1 MTPTRSQTGEL
12 ELSDKGKAAA
22 RKETLRI
29 FHGVRDRDESHYEA
43 LHYYYSH
50 PNTQKHEDTYFSP
63 FFSLWELTSQGGGRR
78 RRRRRRKRIYT
89 ITYNRKKS

>member
-12 ELSDKGKAAA
+12 EISDKGKAAA

-43 LHYYYSH
+43 LLLLIIII
-50 PNTQKHEDTYFSP
+50 PANTQKHEDI
-63 FFSLWELTSQGGGRR
+63 FFSR
-78 RRRRRRKRIYT
+78 
-89 ITYNRKKS
+89 

>member
-43 LHYYYSH
+43 LIIIIPTPTRKSTKTRIFHH
-50 PNTQKHEDTYFSP
+50 
-63 FFSLWELTSQGGGRR
+63 FFHCG
-78 RRRRRRKRIYT
+78 
-89 ITYNRKKS
+89 N

>member
-12 ELSDKGKAAA
+12 EISDKGKAAA

-43 LHYYYSH
+43 LLLLIIIISNFCINFIH
-50 PNTQKHEDTYFSP
+50 
-63 FFSLWELTSQGGGRR
+63 
-78 RRRRRRKRIYT
+78 IV
-89 ITYNRKKS
+89 RKKRLCCIKDIFGCFTKWR